1 MFNDLLM
8 FSELRS
14 NPNLRFGVVVFGNG
28 VQTFLNIKFEPFSD
42 NLLARMQTILFNGV
56 EEGRFGMRKNCEKIA
71 SFADERASTLS
82 RCILMWYYKMLHDFT
97 AIKGT
102 VLCTVYGTFQNLIIS
117 CRLIVGVYY
126 SQHVLV

>member
-1 MFNDLLM
+1 MFNHLQM

-42 NLLARMQTILFNGV
+42 SLLARMQTILFNGV
-56 EEGRFGMRKNCEKIA
+56 EEGKFGMRKNCKKIA
-71 SFADERASTLS
+71 SFADERAWTFS
-82 RCILMWYYKMLHDFT
+82 RCILKWYMLHDFT

-117 CRLIVGVYY
+117 CRLIVGVYF